1 MSRSWSG
8 KRDGVPGGTVRGDE
22 VFRAYGGRSLHQRW
36 HGESFLALFQN
47 QLNPSRPALYL
58 FDEPES
64 ALSTIAQFAFLRL
77 LKRWETS
84 GQVQVIVA
92 THSPILLAIP
102 PLTSGTLTAVR

>member
-1 MSRSWSG
+1 MAYQAERSG
-8 KRDGVPGGTVRGDE
+8 GDE

-47 QLNPSRPALYL
+47 PLNPSRPALYL

-77 LKRWETS
+77 LKRWETLWP
-84 GQVQVIVA
+84 
-92 THSPILLAIP
+92 PIA
-102 PLTSGTLTAVR
+102 RFC